1 LSGSAIASILAA
13 MTKLLDKV
21 LEAVSHLS
29 PDEQDKI
36 AREIM
41 RLMQNDEEPEEID
54 PAHLPAV
61 LEGLAQARRREFL
74 TDEQVEELFR
84 SFDS

>member
-1 LSGSAIASILAA
+1 
-13 MTKLLDKV
+13 MTKLLDMA

-29 PDEQDKI
+29 PDVQDKI

-41 RLMQNDEEPEEID
+41 RLMENNEESEEIA
-54 PAHLPAV
+54 PEHLSAV
-61 LEGLAQARRREFL
+61 LEGLAQAERREFL
-74 TDEQVEELFR
+74 TDEQVEALFR